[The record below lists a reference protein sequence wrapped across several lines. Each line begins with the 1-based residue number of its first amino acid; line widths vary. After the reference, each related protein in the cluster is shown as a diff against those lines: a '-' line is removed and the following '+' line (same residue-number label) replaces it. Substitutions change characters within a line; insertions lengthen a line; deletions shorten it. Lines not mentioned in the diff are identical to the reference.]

1 MNHKNSNCTIYIV
14 RHGETEFNVANI
26 MQGHTDSPLT
36 ETGVNQAK
44 ALGEVFKDI
53 NFDVVFSSDSLRAR
67 RTAEF
72 ILSDKNLMINTSK
85 ILRERNYGKY
95 DGGAASIFREE
106 NKDKFE
112 KIKTLNRFEKRM
124 INITPD
130 VESDEEMYNRLVP
143 LLRELAVAHTN
154 KTVLVT
160 THGGIIRVL
169 LSYLGWSGEED
180 LKSGSVKNTAYVKLF
195 SDGTDFIIDDV
206 QGVDK

>member
-26 MQGHTDSPLT
+26 MQGHTDAPLT
-36 ETGVNQAK
+36 EIGIKQAK
-44 ALGEVFKDI
+44 DLGEVFKDI
-53 NFDVVFSSDSLRAR
+53 NFNVVFSSDLLRAR

-72 ILSDKNLMINTSK
+72 ILAERNLAINTSH

-95 DGGAASIFREE
+95 DGGPLGVYREE
-106 NKDKFE
+106 NKEIFE
-112 KIKTLNRFEKRM
+112 KMKNMHRLERRK
-124 INITPD
+124 INVASG
-130 VESDEEMYNRLVP
+130 VESDEEMYNRLIP
-143 LLRELAVAHTN
+143 FLKELAVAHAD

-180 LKSGSVKNTAYVKLF
+180 LKSGSVKNTAYIKLF